1 MGERALREAICDV
14 RAGRLD
20 RRAFLHHILGLGL
33 TAPMVSLLLGAP
45 SSARAQ
51 TDVSSSR
58 PRQRGGGGRLRI
70 LFWQAPTLLNPHL
83 AVGGKDINAARI
95 FYEPLVRFE
104 PDATLAPVLAEVVP
118 TVENGG
124 LARDGTWVIWRLKP
138 GVTWHDGRPLTADD
152 LIFNWEYATDPAHV
166 VPSSGLYDEVL
177 RVERLSDLAV
187 KVVFRAPT
195 PVWFY
200 AFNGGRGLIPRH
212 VFDAYRGSRAR
223 EAASTLRAVGTGPF
237 RLLEFKPG
245 DMILAEGN
253 PHYHVPGRPF
263 FDTLE
268 LKGGGD
274 PVSSARAVLQTGEY
288 HFAYDTAVDNEVLQ
302 RLEQGGKGR
311 VLVVPDDGPEHI
323 ELNRSDP
330 WTEVDGERSSVKA
343 PHPVLTDPAVRSAL
357 QLLVDRAAIHAE
369 LYGRLA
375 RTTANYLDAPAR
387 FRSPNTRWEFSVE
400 RANAIL
406 DAAGWTRGADGVR
419 AQGGRRLRLV
429 FQTTNNPLRQKTQ
442 AVIKQACSRAGIE
455 LELKSVAASVFFSGD
470 PANGDTVARFQADLQ
485 MRTNG
490 IGLDPQRA
498 MGRFTSWQI
507 PTKANQWVGGNTM
520 RWRSDEYD
528 RLWTA
533 ARTEL
538 DPVRRAALFI
548 RMNDLVV
555 EDAAVITVVY
565 RNSVHSLARS
575 LLGVDASPYDYA
587 LATLADWYR
596 A

>member
-1 MGERALREAICDV
+1 MDEPALREAIRDV

-20 RRAFLHHILGLGL
+20 RRRFFQLMLGLGL
-33 TAPMVSLLLGAP
+33 TAPMVPPLLGGA
-45 SSARAQ
+45 SIARAQ
-51 TDVSSSR
+51 TDPSPPTQR
-58 PRQRGGGGRLRI
+58 RRGGGGPLRI
-70 LFWQAPTLLNPHL
+70 LSWQAPTLLNPHL
-83 AVGGKDINAARI
+83 AVGGKDHIAARI
-95 FYEPLVRFE
+95 FYEPLVRFM
-104 PDATLAPVLAEVVP
+104 PDATLTPVLAAAVP

-124 LARDGTWVIWRLKP
+124 LARDGTWVVWRLKP
-138 GVTWHDGRPLTADD
+138 DVVWHDGRPLTADD
-152 LIFNWEYATDPAHV
+152 LVFNWEYATDSAV
-166 VPSSGLYDEVL
+166 ASPSAGLYEEVE
-177 RVERLSDLAV
+177 RVERLSDHAV

-200 AFNGGRGLIPRH
+200 ALNGPGLIPRH

-223 EAASTLRAVGTGPF
+223 EAAANFRPVGTGPY

-245 DMILAEGN
+245 DVLRAEAN
-253 PHYHVPGRPF
+253 PQYHVAGRPF

-274 PVSSARAVLQTGEY
+274 PVSAARAVLQTGEY
-288 HFAYDTAVDNEVLQ
+288 DFAYDTAVDEEVLA
-302 RLEQGGKGR
+302 RLERLGKGR
-311 VLVVPDDGPEHI
+311 LLVVPDDGPEHI

-343 PHPVLTDPAVRSAL
+343 PHPLLTDPAVRAAL
-357 QLLVDRAAIHAE
+357 KLLVDRAAIQTE

-400 RANAIL
+400 RANAVL
-406 DAAGWTRGADGVR
+406 DAAGWARGDDGVR
-419 AQGGRRLRLV
+419 ARGGRRLRML
-429 FQTTNNPLRQKTQ
+429 FQTTANPLRQKTQ
-442 AVIKQACSRAGIE
+442 AIIKQACARAGIE
-455 LELKSVAASVFFSGD
+455 LELKSVVASVFFSGD
-470 PANGDTVARFQADLQ
+470 PANPDTVARFQADLQ
-485 MRTNG
+485 MRQNG
-490 IGLDPQRA
+490 FGVDPQRG
-498 MGRFTSWQI
+498 MGRFTSWRI
-507 PTKANQWVGGNTM
+507 PTKANRWVGGNSM

-533 ARTEL
+533 ARGEL
-538 DPVRRAALFI
+538 DAVRRAALFI

-565 RNSVHSLARS
+565 RSTVHALSRS
-575 LLGVDASPYDYA
+575 LQGVDVSPYDST
-587 LATLADWYR
+587 LGTLADWYR